1 MALGNGNPKE
11 GDKGS
16 NFFWELKVLQ
26 GLEAIAEAIEAGGG
40 GGGGGG
46 GITALTGDVT
56 AGPGSGSV
64 IATIGALKVTTAKI
78 ANNAVTF
85 GKMEL
90 ITNRTFLGN
99 DDPTTGAPNE
109 GAVRELSLAN
119 IPYFSSAITGTAN
132 NANFLRG
139 DGTWI
144 TPASFTLQNSRTN
157 LTPRSFVNFEGSLT
171 AVDEGATE
179 NRVTITGPTSNNGI
193 ETINTL
199 FKLGGTVF
207 PAANPT
213 ATATVFSSSRFL
225 NVSKSNLVIYK
236 DTNLPYTGIV
246 FTPTIGGGQITNV
259 AISIPATNNYVPPA
273 GNLLDTYITNALTV
287 TGGAPTTPASL
298 SLQPA
303 SPITSVTIINGGTNY
318 PAGTTV
324 TFPVPTAIG
333 GVQATGT
340 PVIRNGVIVDIIITN
355 PGSGYT
361 AAYGNLTISGLGG
374 SSAVARWSALAA
386 VPFSVNIVNP
396 GAGYTSIPTVSI
408 AATANADFAAL
419 ELRNSLPTNAGSN
432 SQLLKIVGN
441 TLSSV
446 ATTDITNYGPG
457 SGSMIRILG
466 GGTGY
471 DCTAIA
477 GTGIGFRVAGAGT
490 GLSISNHSGNAIT
503 TTTSS
508 STRSLNIENTATT
521 FASDL
526 SQYTMSGNPIAS
538 TTIVQQMQ
546 LYKRANT
553 TKNVVAPTIP
563 NNSTDFSG
571 VGSSVRFINPFYNIP
586 RPDPG
591 GVGGSFVGSIT
602 GSTLTVTSVTAPCVL
617 AVSNRISYTGG
628 NPSMYITALGSG
640 SGGVGTY
647 TINPP
652 VASPVGPI
660 AMNNNVET
668 YADEAEAAKISGI
681 WRNADYFNALGGLDI
696 DLGNAILSND
706 PLRRQYPSNK
716 VMRLRSDGRIT
727 FPQNLPE
734 YANETAA
741 TTAGL
746 ISGDLYRVAG
756 PGYKIVCIVA

>member
-1 MALGNGNPKE
+1 MGLGNGNPKE

-26 GLEAIAEAIEAGGG
+26 GLEAIAVAIEAGGG

-46 GITALTGDVT
+46 ITTLTGDVT
-56 AGPGSGSV
+56 AGPGAGSV
-64 IATIGALKVTTAKI
+64 VATIGALKVTTAKI

-85 GKMEL
+85 AKMQQ
-90 ITNRTFLGN
+90 IPDYTFLGN
-99 DDPTTGAPNE
+99 PTNPAVGN
-109 GAVRELSLAN
+109 GAVQTLSLSN
-119 IPYFSSAITGTAN
+119 IPYFTSAISGVPSAVT
-132 NANFLRG
+132 FLRG
-139 DGTWI
+139 DGSWT
-144 TPASFTLQNSRTN
+144 TPASFTIQNSRAS
-157 LTPRSFVNFEGSLT
+157 LTARSFVNFDGTLT
-171 AVDEGATE
+171 AVDEGAGPNT
-179 NRVTITGPTSNNGI
+179 VTITGPTANNGI

-246 FTPTIGGGQITNV
+246 FTPTVVGGQITNV
-259 AISIPATNNYVPPA
+259 AISIPATNNYTPP
-273 GNLLDTYITNALTV
+273 GSNLLNTYITNGLTV
-287 TGGAPTTPASL
+287 TGGNPTTPAVMAV
-298 SLQPA
+298 QPA
-303 SPITSVTIINGGTNY
+303 SPITSVTIVNGGTNY

-324 TFPVPTAIG
+324 TFPAPTAAG

-355 PGSGYT
+355 PGSGYI
-361 AAYGNLTISGLGG
+361 AAYGDVTISGVGG
-374 SSAVARWSALAA
+374 SSAAARYSALAA
-386 VPFSVNIVNP
+386 VPFVVNITNP
-396 GAGYTSIPTVSI
+396 GAGYTGIPTITV
-408 AATANADFAAL
+408 AASSQSDYAAL
-419 ELRNSLPTNAGSN
+419 EIRNSLPTNAGSN

-441 TLSSV
+441 TISSV
-446 ATTDITNYGPG
+446 GVTDITNYGPG
-457 SGSMIRILG
+457 SGIFARVFG
-466 GGTGY
+466 GGVGY
-471 DCTAIA
+471 DCTAIT

-490 GLSISNHSGNAIT
+490 GLSISSHSGNAIT
-503 TTTSS
+503 TSTSS

-553 TKNVVAPTIP
+553 TKDVVAPTIP

-571 VGSSVRFINPFYNIP
+571 IGSSVRFVNPFYNIP
-586 RPDPG
+586 RPEPG
-591 GVGGSFVGSIT
+591 GASGTFVGSIT
-602 GSTLTVTSVTAPCVL
+602 GSTLTVTSVNAPSVL
-617 AVSNRISYTGG
+617 AVSHRISYTGS

-652 VASPVGPI
+652 VAAPVGPI
-660 AMNNNVET
+660 TMANNRET

-696 DLGNAILSND
+696 DLGNAIPSND
-706 PLRRQYPSNK
+706 PLRRQYPPTK